1 MSLWERV
8 LRHTSSTHPP
18 THPFIYTYNLKKKAG
33 LKIELLDS
41 IVGVSS
47 VINMEKT
54 PSLLGKIS
62 SILQLCCSWGTLLT
76 ALTSAALKESSRK
89 GLLRITLI
97 KYALTTGFPVYPIM
111 NMNNHAILLDS
122 KNNHVLKLFPHCQNP
137 TADFFRDIWSSTVV
151 LSQQVSPICSPPP
164 PQLNNVFRMM
174 YSVCGDTFI
183 CWPGKVSLCWL

>member
-1 MSLWERV
+1 M
-8 LRHTSSTHPP
+8 
-18 THPFIYTYNLKKKAG
+18 
-33 LKIELLDS
+33 
-41 IVGVSS
+41 GVSS

-62 SILQLCCSWGTLLT
+62 SILQLCCSWGALLT

-164 PQLNNVFRMM
+164 NSTMCFGWCA
-174 YSVCGDTFI
+174 VCAETRSSADQ
-183 CWPGKVSLCWL
+183 GKFLCVDFKSQFNMWM